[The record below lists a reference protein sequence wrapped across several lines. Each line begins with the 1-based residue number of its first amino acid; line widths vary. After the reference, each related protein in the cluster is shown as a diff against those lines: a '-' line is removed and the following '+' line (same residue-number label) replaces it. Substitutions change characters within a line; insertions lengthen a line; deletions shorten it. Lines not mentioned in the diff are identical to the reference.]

1 MGKREVAV
9 RRIKMPPVLCYI
21 CGRQFGTKSIKIH
34 IPNCE
39 ERWEIEQAKLPKS
52 ERRPVPQAPDSFDRV
67 IRGEVKGDQ
76 LQEYNTNAF
85 KDFNEKAL
93 SECPNCHRTFLPRP
107 LEIHLRSCKPKS
119 AASTSAGSP
128 NREKKA
134 GARKYKPP
142 RLKKK
147 VVLDGRSAGD
157 EENNPKISDTPSKA
171 DLVREIEEN
180 PVLNALEARIKL
192 MNFITDLSLN

>member
-1 MGKREVAV
+1 M
-9 RRIKMPPVLCYI
+9 
-21 CGRQFGTKSIKIH
+21 
-34 IPNCE
+34 
-39 ERWEIEQAKLPKS
+39 
-52 ERRPVPQAPDSFDRV
+52 

-128 NREKKA
+128 DREKKP

-147 VVLDGRSAGD
+147 VVVDGGSGEQTITQRLRELHKNWESR
-157 EENNPKISDTPSKA
+157 NLKPS
-171 DLVREIEEN
+171 I
-180 PVLNALEARIKL
+180 AL
-192 MNFITDLSLN
+192 FIHDKEC